1 MRLTLKYMHTVLCL
15 SCSSTSSWAEQTVQ
29 VCLRVRVSFIY
40 GPSLGDGLGSAD
52 PRECKAPSCV
62 LTLGYFTVFS
72 SLYKVER
79 LNLV

>member
-15 SCSSTSSWAEQTVQ
+15 SCSSSWAEQTVQ

-40 GPSLGDGLGSAD
+40 GPSLGSAD

-62 LTLGYFTVFS
+62 STLRYGTLRYSLPCTKS
-72 SLYKVER
+72 SV
-79 LNLV
+79 

>member
-40 GPSLGDGLGSAD
+40 GPSLGSAD

-62 LTLGYFTVFS
+62 LTLRYFTVFS